1 MNIDKYNDAIKKK
14 LESIEPKFEENDWD
28 EMKSFMALNVPKGSI
43 WSRYSRLFL
52 YSTGAILLLS
62 SLFFNIKQN
71 YDNTSLLK
79 INELLVNKTG
89 TKQAT
94 QTQIVY
100 QTDTV
105 YLTKYITKWRT
116 IDNTIAQS
124 DLDGNLK
131 TIDGQPFITNNQ
143 IIDKEMK
150 AALPSPIKEN
160 QTNQNTVTISKL
172 GVENKNNLSKD
183 VENIQPLS
191 QATNGITNQILE
203 PTNLSENTLKI
214 AKNEL
219 ISDSK
224 IQNLSEI
231 NRIPFNQNVYLWT
244 KQDPKIN
251 FITKMPVD
259 ALAQRKH
266 ITIKLPSISLVNLKY
281 RVGVSFDV
289 GNEQIGGSLL
299 SDVLL
304 SKHWSM
310 NAGLRFLNI
319 TGNSYYTSEQ
329 FLFVTKQDFRQL
341 YAPYIPVNYDI
352 INLDFQNYLLQIPFG
367 ITYRYP
373 LRNDITLLFSATTD
387 LDLFVRQYINFDYK
401 EDNSKFEQGTFKSTL
416 PKSLLSNLEFSAGIE
431 KKYNRMIFQV
441 HPYISTQLRETVY
454 KKEEFV
460 FGAKM
465 RFFVNLG
472 K

>member
-1 MNIDKYNDAIKKK
+1 
-14 LESIEPKFEENDWD
+14 
-28 EMKSFMALNVPKGSI
+28 
-43 WSRYSRLFL
+43 
-52 YSTGAILLLS
+52 
-62 SLFFNIKQN
+62 
-71 YDNTSLLK
+71 
-79 INELLVNKTG
+79 
-89 TKQAT
+89 
-94 QTQIVY
+94 
-100 QTDTV
+100 
-105 YLTKYITKWRT
+105 
-116 IDNTIAQS
+116 
-124 DLDGNLK
+124 
-131 TIDGQPFITNNQ
+131 
-143 IIDKEMK
+143 MK

-191 QATNGITNQILE
+191 QATNEITNQILE

-219 ISDSK
+219 VSDSK

-244 KQDPKIN
+244 KQDSKIN

-329 FLFVTKQDFRQL
+329 FLFATKQDFRQL
-341 YAPYIPVNYDI
+341 YAPYVPVNYDI

-373 LRNDITLLFSATTD
+373 LRNDFTLLFSATTD

-416 PKSLLSNLEFSAGIE
+416 PKSLLNNLEFSAGIE

-460 FGAKM
+460 SGAKI

>member
-1 MNIDKYNDAIKKK
+1 MNLDKYNDAIKKK

-28 EMKSFMALNVPKGSI
+28 EMKSFMALQIPNGSL
-43 WSRYSRLFL
+43 WNRFGRLFL

-71 YDNTSLLK
+71 YDNKSLLK
-79 INELLVNKTG
+79 ANELLIQKND
-89 TKQAT
+89 TKQVVK
-94 QTQIVY
+94 TQIVY

-116 IDNTIAQS
+116 IDNTVTQSNLEKKTKTPDSQTFIA
-124 DLDGNLK
+124 
-131 TIDGQPFITNNQ
+131 NNK
-143 IIDKEMK
+143 IIENETK
-150 AALPSPIKEN
+150 AVLPNPIRGN
-160 QTNQNTVTISKL
+160 QTYQNTVNINKL
-172 GVENKNNLSKD
+172 GVEN
-183 VENIQPLS
+183 IQAIS
-191 QATNGITNQILE
+191 QTTNETTNQIFE
-203 PTNLSENTLKI
+203 PNNASENTSRI
-214 AKNEL
+214 EKNEL
-219 ISDSK
+219 VSDNK
-224 IQNLSEI
+224 IQTLSGL
-231 NRIPFNQNVYLWT
+231 NHIPFNSNAYLWT
-244 KQDPKIN
+244 KQDSKIN
-251 FITKMPVD
+251 FVTKMPVD

-266 ITIKLPSISLVNLKY
+266 ISIRLPSISLANLKY

-299 SDVLL
+299 SDVLF

-329 FLFVTKQDFRQL
+329 YLFATKQDFRQL
-341 YAPYIPVNYDI
+341 YASYVPVNYDI
-352 INLDFQNYLLQIPFG
+352 INLDFQNYLLQIPIG
-367 ITYRYP
+367 VTYRYP
-373 LRNDITLLFSATTD
+373 LRNDFTLLFSATTD
-387 LDLFVRQYINFDYK
+387 LDLYVRQYIIFDYK
-401 EDNSKFEQGTFKSTL
+401 EDNSKFEQGTYKSTHS
-416 PKSLLSNLEFSAGIE
+416 KSLLNNLELSAGLE
-431 KKYNRMIFQV
+431 KKYNRMIFQI
-441 HPYISTQLRETVY
+441 HPYISAQLKETAY

>member
-28 EMKSFMALNVPKGSI
+28 EMKSFMALNVPKGSL
-43 WSRYSRLFL
+43 WNRYGRLFL
-52 YSTGAILLLS
+52 YSSGAILFLS

-79 INELLVNKTG
+79 TNELLVKNNN
-89 TKQAT
+89 TKQAIK
-94 QTQIVY
+94 TQIVY

-105 YLTKYITKWRT
+105 YLTKYITKWHT
-116 IDNTIAQS
+116 IDNTVAQS
-124 DLDGNLK
+124 NLERNSK
-131 TIDGQPFITNNQ
+131 IPDSQPFISKNEIVENET
-143 IIDKEMK
+143 K
-150 AALPSPIKEN
+150 AVLPSPIREN
-160 QTNQNTVTISKL
+160 QTHQNTVNISKL
-172 GVENKNNLSKD
+172 NVENKNISSKD
-183 VENIQPLS
+183 VENIHPLN
-191 QATNGITNQILE
+191 QARNETINQIFE
-203 PTNLSENTLKI
+203 PNKTSENISTI
-214 AKNEL
+214 EKNEL
-219 ISDSK
+219 FSDNK
-224 IQNLSEI
+224 TQNLSEL
-231 NRIPFNQNVYLWT
+231 NSIPFNQNAYLWT
-244 KQDPKIN
+244 KQDSKIN

-266 ITIKLPSISLVNLKY
+266 ITIKLPSISLANLKY

-329 FLFVTKQDFRQL
+329 YLFATKQDFRQL
-341 YAPYIPVNYDI
+341 YAPYVPVNYDI
-352 INLDFQNYLLQIPFG
+352 INLDFQHYLLQIPIG
-367 ITYRYP
+367 VTYRYP
-373 LRNDITLLFSATTD
+373 LRNDFTLLFSATTD
-387 LDLFVRQYINFDYK
+387 LDLYVRQYINFDYK
-401 EDNSKFEQGTFKSTL
+401 EDNSKFEQGTYKSTL
-416 PKSLLSNLEFSAGIE
+416 SKNLLNNLEFSAGLE
-431 KKYNRMIFQV
+431 KKYNRMVFQI
-441 HPYISTQLRETVY
+441 HPYISAQLRETAY

>member
-1 MNIDKYNDAIKKK
+1 MSIDKYNDAIKKK

-43 WSRYSRLFL
+43 WHRYGRFFL

-62 SLFFNIKQN
+62 SLFFNLKQN
-71 YDNTSLLK
+71 YDNKSLLK
-79 INELLVNKTG
+79 TNELLLQKIDA
-89 TKQAT
+89 KQAIK
-94 QTQIVY
+94 TQIIY

-105 YLTKYITKWRT
+105 YLTKYITKWHT
-116 IDNTIAQS
+116 IDNAIAQS
-124 DLDGNLK
+124 DLDKNLK
-131 TIDGQPFITNNQ
+131 NIDNQSFITNNE
-143 IIDKEMK
+143 IINKETK
-150 AALPSPIKEN
+150 AVLPNQVKEK
-160 QTNQNTVTISKL
+160 QTHQNIVNISKL
-172 GVENKNNLSKD
+172 GTENITIASKD
-183 VENIQPLS
+183 VENIQPINEVKNE
-191 QATNGITNQILE
+191 TINQIFE
-203 PTNLSENTLKI
+203 PNNVSGNTSRI
-214 AKNEL
+214 EKNEL
-219 ISDSK
+219 VSDNK
-224 IQNLSEI
+224 IQNLSEL
-231 NRIPFNQNVYLWT
+231 NSIPFNQNAYLWT
-244 KQDPKIN
+244 KQDSKIN
-251 FITKMPVD
+251 FITKMPID

-266 ITIKLPSISLVNLKY
+266 ITIKLPSISLANLKY

-289 GNEQIGGSLL
+289 GNEQIGVSVL

-319 TGNSYYTSEQ
+319 TGTSYYTSEQ
-329 FLFVTKQDFRQL
+329 YLFATKQDFRQL
-341 YAPYIPVNYDI
+341 YAPYVPVNYDI
-352 INLDFQNYLLQIPFG
+352 INLDFQNYLLQIPIG

-373 LRNDITLLFSATTD
+373 FRNDFTLLFSATTD

-401 EDNSKFEQGTFKSTL
+401 EDNSKFEQGTYKSTL
-416 PKSLLSNLEFSAGIE
+416 SKSILNNLEFSAGIE

-441 HPYISTQLRETVY
+441 HPYISAQLRETAY

>member
-28 EMKSFMALNVPKGSI
+28 EMKSFMALNVPKGSL
-43 WSRYSRLFL
+43 WNRYGRFFL

-71 YDNTSLLK
+71 YDYKSLLK
-79 INELLVNKTG
+79 INELLIQKSD
-89 TKQAT
+89 TKQGVK
-94 QTQIVY
+94 TQIVY

-116 IDNTIAQS
+116 IDNTIPQS
-124 DLDGNLK
+124 NLDKNLK
-131 TIDGQPFITNNQ
+131 VPNSQVFMYKNEIFN
-143 IIDKEMK
+143 KETK
-150 AALPSPIKEN
+150 AVLPNPIREE
-160 QTNQNTVTISKL
+160 QTYPNTVNINKL
-172 GVENKNNLSKD
+172 SDENKNNPSKD
-183 VENIQPLS
+183 IKNTQPLS
-191 QATNGITNQILE
+191 QVANETINQILE
-203 PTNLSENTLKI
+203 PTNVSESILKI
-214 AKNEL
+214 EKNEL
-219 ISDSK
+219 VSDSK
-224 IQNLSEI
+224 IQSISALNPML
-231 NRIPFNQNVYLWT
+231 FNQNAYLWT
-244 KQDPKIN
+244 KQNPKIN
-251 FITKMPVD
+251 FISKMPVD

-266 ITIKLPSISLVNLKY
+266 ITIKLPSISLANLKY
-281 RVGVSFDV
+281 RIGVSFDV

-299 SDVLL
+299 SDILL
-304 SKHWSM
+304 NKHWSI

-329 FLFVTKQDFRQL
+329 FLFATKQDFRQL
-341 YAPYIPVNYDI
+341 YAPYVPVNYDI
-352 INLDFQNYLLQIPFG
+352 INLDFQNYLLQIPIG

-373 LRNDITLLFSATTD
+373 FRNDFALLFSATTD
-387 LDLFVRQYINFDYK
+387 LDLYVRQYINFDYK
-401 EDNSKFEQGTFKSTL
+401 EDNSKFEQGTYKSTL
-416 PKSLLSNLEFSAGIE
+416 SKTLLNNLEFSAGFE
-431 KKYNRMIFQV
+431 KKYNRMIFQI
-441 HPYISTQLRETVY
+441 HPYISAQLKETTY